1 MTYQAKHC
9 KDCSDRLPLE
19 DIKAGEVMCASCR
32 YMQQMLAR
40 KTQQQK
46 GQK

>member
-9 KDCSDRLPLE
+9 KDCFERLNLE
-19 DIKAGEVMCASCR
+19 EIKNGEVMCASCR

-46 GQK
+46 GGK

>member
-9 KDCSDRLPLE
+9 KDCFDRLPLD
-19 DIKAGEVMCASCR
+19 DIKSGEVMCASCR

-46 GQK
+46 GGK

>member
-9 KDCSDRLPLE
+9 KDCFERLTLE
-19 DIKAGEVMCASCR
+19 EIKAGEVMCASCR

-46 GQK
+46 GGK

>member
-1 MTYQAKHC
+1 
-9 KDCSDRLPLE
+9 LNLE
-19 DIKAGEVMCASCR
+19 EIKAGEVMCASCR

-46 GQK
+46 GGK

>member
-9 KDCSDRLPLE
+9 KDCFERLNLE
-19 DIKAGEVMCASCR
+19 EIKAGEVMRASCR

-46 GQK
+46 GGK

>member
-1 MTYQAKHC
+1 MTYVAKHR
-9 KDCSDRLPLE
+9 KDCF
-19 DIKAGEVMCASCR
+19 DIKAGEVLCASCR

-40 KTQQQK
+40 KAQQQK

>member
-1 MTYQAKHC
+1 MTYVAKHC
-9 KDCSDRLPLE
+9 KDCFDRLPLD
-19 DIKAGEVMCASCR
+19 DIKAGEVLCASCR

>member
-9 KDCSDRLPLE
+9 KDCFDRLTLD
-19 DIKAGEVMCASCR
+19 DIKAGEVLCASCR

-40 KTQQQK
+40 KAQQQK

>member
-9 KDCSDRLPLE
+9 KDCFERLNLE
-19 DIKAGEVMCASCR
+19 EIKAGEVLCASCR